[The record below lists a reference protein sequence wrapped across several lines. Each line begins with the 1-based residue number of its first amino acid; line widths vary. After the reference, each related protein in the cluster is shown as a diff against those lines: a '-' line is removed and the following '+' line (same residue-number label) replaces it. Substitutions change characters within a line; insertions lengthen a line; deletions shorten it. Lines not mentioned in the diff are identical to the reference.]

1 MARVR
6 SGLQWRMSSTSP
18 IRNTKSR
25 SAEREQ
31 LRDRIDVLMG
41 RITNAQ
47 AGTNPNNIPILH
59 PRIFGLK
66 AEIKPNQIPATQ
78 SPIRKAR
85 PNPTVPVQVL
95 IELRNRIMVLL
106 GQSQS
111 TCPES
116 IAKSCTE
123 QQKKMLARIAE
134 LRLQVDAQKRLKLRF
149 QRKARSLAR
158 ANDASVKSFQV
169 EAPTENI
176 LPEATADAA
185 LSEGSPME
193 EKFLTSFQA
202 LGIDPMD
209 VETKQW
215 ANQMEK
221 WEREVNSCRYSL
233 SDEDE
238 VIW

>member
-1 MARVR
+1 MP
-6 SGLQWRMSSTSP
+6 STSP

-31 LRDRIDVLMG
+31 LRDQIAGLMG
-41 RITNAQ
+41 RITNTQ
-47 AGTNPNNIPILH
+47 AGTNPNYIPILH
-59 PRIFGLK
+59 PRVFGRK
-66 AEIKPNQIPATQ
+66 AETKPNQIPATE
-78 SPIRKAR
+78 SFIRKAK

-95 IELRNRIMVLL
+95 IELRNRIMAIL
-106 GQSQS
+106 GQSQ
-111 TCPES
+111 TTYPES
-116 IAKSCTE
+116 LAKSRAE
-123 QQKKMLARIAE
+123 EQKKILSRIAE

-149 QRKARSLAR
+149 QRKARSLAK
-158 ANDASVKSFQV
+158 AKEVSVKSFQV

-209 VETKQW
+209 VETEEW

-233 SDEDE
+233 SDEDV

>member
-1 MARVR
+1 
-6 SGLQWRMSSTSP
+6 MSSTSP

-25 SAEREQ
+25 SADREQ
-31 LRDRIDVLMG
+31 LRDRIDVLIA

-47 AGTNPNNIPILH
+47 AGTNPNHIPILH

-66 AEIKPNQIPATQ
+66 AEINPNQIPATQ

-111 TCPES
+111 TYPEFV
-116 IAKSCTE
+116 AKSRTE
-123 QQKKMLARIAE
+123 EQKKMLARISE

-149 QRKARSLAR
+149 KRKASLAK
-158 ANDASVKSFQV
+158 AKVSMKNSQV

-176 LPEATADAA
+176 LSEAT
-185 LSEGSPME
+185 EESPTE

-202 LGIDPMD
+202 LGIGPMD
-209 VETKQW
+209 AETGEW
-215 ANQMEK
+215 VDEMEK
-221 WEREVNSCRYSL
+221 WEREVNSSRYSL

>member
-1 MARVR
+1 
-6 SGLQWRMSSTSP
+6 MSSTSP

-31 LRDRIDVLMG
+31 LRDRIDVLIG

-47 AGTNPNNIPILH
+47 AGTNPNHIPILH

-78 SPIRKAR
+78 SLIRKAR

-95 IELRNRIMVLL
+95 IELRNRIMALL

-111 TCPES
+111 TYPES
-116 IAKSCTE
+116 VAQSRTE
-123 QQKKMLARIAE
+123 EQKKMLARITE

-149 QRKARSLAR
+149 QRKARSLAK
-158 ANDASVKSFQV
+158 AKEVSMKNSQV

-176 LPEATADAA
+176 LSEAI
-185 LSEGSPME
+185 EESPTE
-193 EKFLTSFQA
+193 EKFLTNFQA
-202 LGIDPMD
+202 LGIDPID
-209 VETKQW
+209 VENEEW
-215 ANQMEK
+215 ADEMEK
-221 WEREVNSCRYSL
+221 WEREVNSSRYSL

>member
-6 SGLQWRMSSTSP
+6 SELQGRMSSTSP
-18 IRNTKSR
+18 IRNTNSR

-31 LRDRIDVLMG
+31 LRDRIDVLIG

-47 AGTNPNNIPILH
+47 AGTNPNYIPILH
-59 PRIFGLK
+59 HRIFGLK

-111 TCPES
+111 THPES
-116 IAKSCTE
+116 VVKPHTE
-123 QQKKMLARIAE
+123 EQKKMLARIAE

-149 QRKARSLAR
+149 QRKARSLAK
-158 ANDASVKSFQV
+158 AKEVSMKNSQV

-176 LPEATADAA
+176 LSEAI
-185 LSEGSPME
+185 EESPTE
-193 EKFLTSFQA
+193 EFLTNFQA

-209 VETKQW
+209 VETEER
-215 ANQMEK
+215 ADEMEK

>member
-1 MARVR
+1 
-6 SGLQWRMSSTSP
+6 
-18 IRNTKSR
+18 
-25 SAEREQ
+25 
-31 LRDRIDVLMG
+31 VLIG
-41 RITNAQ
+41 QITNAQ

-66 AEIKPNQIPATQ
+66 AEIKPSQIPATQ

-85 PNPTVPVQVL
+85 PNPTVSVQVL

-111 TCPES
+111 TYSES
-116 IAKSCTE
+116 VAKSRTE
-123 QQKKMLARIAE
+123 EQKKMLGRIAE
-134 LRLQVDAQKRLKLRF
+134 LRVQVDAQKRLKLRF
-149 QRKARSLAR
+149 QRKARSLAK
-158 ANDASVKSFQV
+158 AKEVSMKSFQV
-169 EAPTENI
+169 ETLNENI
-176 LPEATADAA
+176 LPDATDGAA
-185 LSEGSPME
+185 LSEESSTE
-193 EKFLTSFQA
+193 EKLSESFQA

-209 VETKQW
+209 VETEEW
-215 ANQMEK
+215 ADQMEK